1 MPSLGKFEA
10 IRLADPSITEED
22 ITVVAETLRKGGE
35 DRDYYYAKIE
45 EFESQF
51 AAWHGRKHGIMTP
64 NGTSAI
70 HLALACIGVSAG
82 DEVIVPECTWIASA
96 APVVYQ
102 RAKPVF
108 ADIDKVSWCLTRESI
123 TSRITTK
130 TKAVVVVDLFGNMPE
145 MLSLRRI
152 CDDAGILLVED
163 AAQALGSKYQG
174 TRAGKF
180 GVASIFSFH
189 RTKTISTGEGGI
201 LLLDDDRLYQRGKVL
216 RDMGRPVPGS
226 YNNKEIAFKY
236 WPSLMQ
242 AALGQAQFR
251 RIDELIERKRWIW
264 KAFQKHLA
272 DVPDITLNSE
282 RDDTVNGAWCTALVF
297 GESHK
302 LKKETAIERL
312 TSLGLPVRP
321 FYYPLSSLQA
331 FHEYSGDGAA
341 GSPIAYDVSDR
352 AISLPCAF
360 SLTEEQIAHYS
371 KCIRSL
377 LNLQ

>member
-1 MPSLGKFEA
+1 MSLIGKSAA
-10 IRLADPSITEED
+10 IGLADPSITEED
-22 ITVVAETLRKGGE
+22 IAAVAETLRKGGE
-35 DRDYYYAKIE
+35 DRDYYYDKIK

-51 AAWHGRKHGIMTP
+51 AAWHGRKFGVMTP
-64 NGTSAI
+64 NGTGAI
-70 HLALACIGVSAG
+70 HLALACIGIGPG

-96 APVVYQ
+96 APVIYQ

-108 ADIDKVSWCLTRESI
+108 ADIDANSWCLTPESVAK
-123 TSRITTK
+123 RITAR

-145 MLSLRRI
+145 MKELRAL
-152 CDDAGILLVED
+152 CDEAGILLVED
-163 AAQALGSKYQG
+163 AAQALGSSYKG

-201 LLLDDDRLYQRGKVL
+201 LLLDDEKLYQRCRVL

-226 YNNKEIAFKY
+226 YNNREVAFKY

-242 AALGQAQFR
+242 AALGQAQFKR
-251 RIDELIERKRWIW
+251 VNELIERKRWIW
-264 KAFQKHLA
+264 KSFQKYL
-272 DVPDITLNSE
+272 DGVPDILLNSE

-297 GESHK
+297 GKSHE
-302 LKKETAIERL
+302 LKKDAAMERL
-312 TSLGLPVRP
+312 TALGLPVRP

-331 FHEYSGDGAA
+331 FTEYAGDRAA
-341 GSPIAYDVSDR
+341 GCPVAYDTSER

-371 KCIRSL
+371 NSIMTI
-377 LNLQ
+377 LNL